1 MKDTEMPPT
10 SKQQRFLPADHP
22 KITFGKTGILISNLG
37 TPEGFD
43 YFSMR
48 KYLNQFLSDKRVID
62 YPRWKWQPL
71 LQMIILTKRPFT
83 SGRNYQKIWNHE
95 ANESPLL
102 TITKSLTEKLDARI
116 YREIGSDYLV
126 DFAMRYGK
134 PSIATKLN
142 GLLARGCTRIMFFPL
157 YPQYSATT
165 TATAC
170 DALYEALKPLKW
182 QPSVRTV
189 EPYFGNEGYIAALA
203 SSINS
208 TYRQLSFQ
216 PEVLIASYHGLPKR
230 YLTEGD
236 PYHCHC
242 QKTTRLL
249 VEQLGSNF
257 NPVITSFQ
265 STFGKEIWLQ
275 PYTINE
281 VKRLAQ
287 EGVKNLAVVCP
298 GFSSD
303 CIETLEEIKMEVRE
317 EFEANGGENFAYIP
331 ALNDKDDHCEML
343 YQIILENL
351 GGWLQ

>member
-1 MKDTEMPPT
+1 MPSPDNNKRLLPT
-10 SKQQRFLPADHP
+10 DHP
-22 KITFGKTGILISNLG
+22 DITSGKTGILLSNLG
-37 TPEGFD
+37 TPDGFD
-43 YFSMR
+43 YFAMR
-48 KYLNQFLSDKRVID
+48 KYLNQFLSDQRVID

-71 LQMIILTKRPFT
+71 LQLIILTKRPFT
-83 SGRNYQKIWNHE
+83 SGKNYQKIWNNE
-95 ANESPLL
+95 LNESPLL
-102 TITKSLTEKLDARI
+102 TITKSLTEKLGSRLTS
-116 YREIGSDYLV
+116 EIGPDYLV
-126 DFAMRYGK
+126 DFAMRYGN
-134 PSIATKLN
+134 PSIATKLK
-142 GLLARGCTRIMFFPL
+142 GLLDRGCTRIVFFPL

-170 DALYEALKPLKW
+170 DAFYETLNLKSLKW

-189 EPYFGNEGYIAALA
+189 EPYFENEGYISALA
-203 SSINS
+203 KAINS
-208 TYRQLSFQ
+208 KYQQLSFK

-249 VEQLGSNF
+249 VNRLGSNF
-257 NPVITSFQ
+257 NPVLTTFQ

-317 EFEANGGENFAYIP
+317 EFEANGGKNFAYIP
-331 ALNDKDDHCEML
+331 ALNDSDDHCDL
-343 YQIILENL
+343 IYQIILENL
-351 GGWLQ
+351 GGWMN

>member
-1 MKDTEMPPT
+1 MPTPNNNR
-10 SKQQRFLPADHP
+10 SLLSEDHP
-22 KITFGKTGILISNLG
+22 DITFGKTGILLSNLG
-37 TPEGFD
+37 TPDGFD

-48 KYLNQFLSDKRVID
+48 RYLNQFLSDKRVID
-62 YPRWKWQPL
+62 YPWWKWQPL
-71 LQMIILTKRPFT
+71 LQLIILTKRPFT
-83 SGRNYQKIWNHE
+83 SGKNYQKIWNNE
-95 ANESPLL
+95 LNESPLL
-102 TITKSLTEKLDARI
+102 TITRSLTEKLGSRI
-116 YREIGSDYLV
+116 ATEFGPDYLV
-126 DFAMRYGK
+126 DFAMRYGN
-134 PSIATKLN
+134 PSIATKLE
-142 GLLARGCTRIMFFPL
+142 GLLDRGCNRIVFFPL

-189 EPYFGNEGYIAALA
+189 EPYFDNEGYIEALTK
-203 SSINS
+203 SITS
-208 TYRQLSFQ
+208 HYQQLTFK

-242 QKTTRLL
+242 QKTSRLL
-249 VEQLGSNF
+249 ANHLGNTF
-257 NPVITSFQ
+257 NPVLTTFQ

-281 VKRLAQ
+281 VKRLAR
-287 EGVKNLAVVCP
+287 EGVKNLAIVCP

-317 EFEANGGENFAYIP
+317 EFEANGGENFTYIP
-331 ALNDKDDHCEML
+331 ALNDTDDHCDL
-343 YQIILENL
+343 IYQIILENL
-351 GGWLQ
+351 GGWAN